1 MTQPE
6 LRPLGPEQV
15 EAAAELHAATYR
27 ALRRQQPVLPPRYE
41 DPGTVAPLLRSMVGK
56 RPGVAAFRDGRL
68 VGYLAAG
75 VIPEWQGCRTAF
87 APFWAHAVA
96 VEPRGR
102 IFEDMYASLSAKWTA
117 DGCTTHLFSVPAG
130 DQQVVDAL
138 FRFGYAVAV
147 IDAMRSLAPL
157 HATVSGITFRR
168 AGLDDRET
176 WRQLR
181 RGLIEYMTGP
191 PVFMHIPSDKP
202 EEYYDR
208 WLGDPGH
215 AVWLACHEAEP
226 VAYMQLCRTDEEVIV
241 NDERTAS
248 IEGAFTQPALRGK
261 GIGAALLGRCLK
273 WAREQEFER
282 CAVDFEGENVLG
294 RRFWLRHFEPV
305 LYSLARRIDPR
316 AVRCGVLS
324 SGGNPAMLA

>member
-1 MTQPE
+1 VQPE
-6 LRPLGPEQV
+6 LRPLEREQV

-41 DPGTVAPLLRSMVGK
+41 NPDTVMPPLRRMVEK
-56 RPGVAAFRDGRL
+56 HPGVAAFREGRL

-96 VEPRGR
+96 DESRGR
-102 IFEDMYASLSAKWTA
+102 TMEDLYAALSGLWAA
-117 DGCTTHLFSVPAG
+117 DGCTIHLLSVPAS
-130 DQQVVDAL
+130 DQPVIDAL
-138 FRFGYAVAV
+138 FRLGHGIAV
-147 IDAMRSLAPL
+147 IDAMRFLVPL
-157 HATVSGITFRR
+157 DGMVSGFTFRR
-168 AGLDDRET
+168 AGLEDKEA
-176 WRQLR
+176 WRDLR
-181 RGLIEYMTGP
+181 RGLVEHMAGP
-191 PVFMHIPSDKP
+191 PVFMHIPADKP

-215 AVWLACHEAEP
+215 AVWLACCEADP

-248 IEGAFTQPALRGK
+248 IEGAFTQPGLRGK
-261 GIGAALLGRCLK
+261 GIGTALLNRCLE
-273 WAREQEFER
+273 WAEEQGFER
-282 CAVDFEGENVLG
+282 CAVDFEGAHVLG

-305 LYSLARRIDPR
+305 LYALARRIDPR
-316 AVRCGVLS
+316 AVI
-324 SGGNPAMLA
+324 GGRTGR

>member
-1 MTQPE
+1 MAQTE
-6 LRPLGPEQV
+6 LRPLGPGLAEP
-15 EAAAELHAATYR
+15 AAELHAGTYR
-27 ALRRQQPVLPPRYE
+27 AVRRRQPVLPPRYE
-41 DPGTVAPLLRSMVGK
+41 DPGTVAPLLRRMVEK
-56 RPGVAAFRDGRL
+56 RPGIAGFRNGRL

-96 VEPRGR
+96 DEPRGR
-102 IFEDMYASLSAKWTA
+102 TMEDMYAAISAEWTA
-117 DGCTTHLFSVPAG
+117 DGCTTHLLSVPAS
-130 DQQVVDAL
+130 DQEVVDAI
-138 FRFGYAVAV
+138 FRLGHGIAV

-157 HATVSGITFRR
+157 PGTAPGLTFRR
-168 AGLDDRET
+168 AGLDDREV
-176 WRQLR
+176 WRRLR
-181 RGLIEYMTGP
+181 RGLLEYMAGP
-191 PVFMHIPSDKP
+191 PVFMHIPADKP

-215 AVWLACHEAEP
+215 AVWLACSGEEP

-261 GIGAALLGRCLK
+261 GIGAALLGRCLE
-273 WAREQEFER
+273 WAQEQDFER

-316 AVRCGVLS
+316 AVPSKSPGR
-324 SGGNPAMLA
+324 